1 MGPGLCW
8 FEWSAG
14 LQGTMSANLEHP
26 TNRIVE
32 ISERGHLFR
41 DCLALVRATLRVLGK
56 HSFGVLKEI
65 SGYRLGELISLVICY
80 GWF

>member
-8 FEWSAG
+8 LARSAG
-14 LQGTMSANLEHP
+14 LQGTMSTNSKHP

-56 HSFGVLKEI
+56 YSLGVLKEI
-65 SGYRLGELISLVICY
+65 SGCRLGELISLVICY
-80 GWF
+80 GWL